1 MAPDYH
7 ELTALDAA
15 DAMRAGRMT
24 PGDYIGGL
32 IARIEAREP
41 DIQAWQHFDPK
52 QAFAQTASL
61 GGRAGLANLPLAGT
75 AAGIKDIIDTADMP
89 SENGTVLDK
98 GRQPSADAAV
108 VRLLREAGVIIM
120 GKTVTTELAFMHPS
134 KTRNP
139 HNVEHTPGGSSSGSA
154 AAVAA
159 GMVPIALG
167 TQTNGSVVRPASFCG
182 IYGFKPTFGLVPR
195 EGVLEESGS
204 LDTVGVFARSLTDI
218 AAVTQVLATGLE
230 PTATTKTDD
239 QKTTAPKTSHIPALD
254 LLDAAVKRLIKA
266 AKSRGYVTYD
276 ELNEVLPPDGVSPG
290 QIEDIMA
297 MFSDL
302 GVNVV
307 DAGQVPAPNYIRAA
321 RDSVSERR
329 FAFVRTPAWRFAEEG
344 AKAAIETFA
353 EGLGASC
360 ERLDLP
366 PEFDRAIAMHRT
378 VMLAEIALNFGH
390 YYDRGKDRLSTA
402 MREAIEAGR
411 GLLAVHYA
419 EALRERERLYERFEN
434 LLRPYD
440 SVITLP
446 AAGPAPRGHDTT
458 GNPAFCTIWT
468 YLGVP
473 ALNLPLLTVEG
484 LPLGVQLIGPRLGEA
499 KLFQAAAAL
508 LSRAA
513 SLPKR

>member
-1 MAPDYH
+1 MTLDYH
-7 ELTALDAA
+7 ELDALDAA
-15 DAMRAGRMT
+15 DAIRGGGRITAG
-24 PGDYIGGL
+24 GYITAL
-32 IARIEAREP
+32 AARIEAREP

-52 QAFAQTASL
+52 EALEQAERIAGRPDL
-61 GGRAGLANLPLAGT
+61 GRLPLAGT
-75 AAGIKDIIDTADMP
+75 AAGVKDIIDTADMP
-89 SENGTVLDK
+89 TENGTVLDQ

-139 HNVEHTPGGSSSGSA
+139 HNTGHTPGGSSSGSA

-182 IYGFKPTFGLVPR
+182 IYGLKPTFGLFPR
-195 EGVLEESGS
+195 EGVLEESAS
-204 LDTVGVFARSLTDI
+204 LDTVGVFARSLPDI
-218 AAVTQVLATGLE
+218 AALTQVLAKG
-230 PTATTKTDD
+230 
-239 QKTTAPKTSHIPALD
+239 PAAQ
-254 LLDAAVKRLIKA
+254 AA
-266 AKSRGYVTYD
+266 
-276 ELNEVLPPDGVSPG
+276 
-290 QIEDIMA
+290 
-297 MFSDL
+297 
-302 GVNVV
+302 
-307 DAGQVPAPNYIRAA
+307 APNYTEAA
-321 RDSVSERR
+321 RDSTPAPR
-329 FAFVRTPAWRFAEEG
+329 FAFVRTPAWPFAEEA

-378 VMLAEIALNFGH
+378 VMLTEIALNFGR
-390 YYDRGKDRLSTA
+390 YYERGKDRLSAA
-402 MREAIEAGR
+402 MREAIETGR
-411 GLLAVHYA
+411 GLPALDYA
-419 EALRERERLYERFEN
+419 GALRERERLYERLEK
-434 LLRPYD
+434 LLQPYD
-440 SVITLP
+440 AIITLP

-473 ALNLPLLTVEG
+473 ALNLPLLSVDG
-484 LPLGVQLIGPRLGEA
+484 LPLGIQLVGARLGEE

-508 LSRAA
+508 LSRVP
-513 SLPKR
+513 SLAKR